1 MKVSLWLT
9 IVVYS
14 IVVAGYANASGD
26 SITPLSRY
34 PEWNQSTTVLPP
46 LYSEKVKTAVLLPAR
61 RGNSP
66 NAVLFEKDYDGFW
79 TMKRLQDIKVE
90 VAVKFVLSGPNE
102 PKILA
107 MYRKI
112 SGPGLS
118 KPDIDE
124 TFLVIDAPKDE
135 LTLVGLEYLCEIDSM
150 DIAIFNNS
158 NSILLNRRIALS
170 VKTKSILKEV
180 RNMLRSTS
188 GKNISTSELKRIIQA
203 YQNKVDLDEIGRTLF

>member
-9 IVVYS
+9 IIVFS

-34 PEWNQSTTVLPP
+34 PEWNQSTTVMPS
-46 LYSEKVKTAVLLPAR
+46 LYSKKVETAVLLPAR

-66 NAVLFEKDYDGFW
+66 NAVLFEKDYDGWW
-79 TMKRLQDIKVE
+79 TMERLQDIKVE
-90 VAVKFVLSGPNE
+90 VAVKFVPSGSNE

-112 SGPGLS
+112 SGPRLR

-124 TFLVIDAPKDE
+124 TFVVIDAPKDE
-135 LTLVGLEYLCEIDSM
+135 LSLVGLEYLCELDSM
-150 DIAIFNNS
+150 DIVIFNNS

-188 GKNISTSELKRIIQA
+188 GKNLSTSEVIRMIQA
-203 YQNKVDLDEIGRTLF
+203 YQNNVDLDEIGRALF